1 VKTATSYQS
10 GQYLTTGQN
19 LANFEG
25 MKDDCDNEAVV
36 TRKESSSQLIK
47 FKRKLEK
54 TGRKELGSFTPQMR
68 DVVYLC
74 TPSNQDYLHY
84 LKILK
89 THERKKGHNGA

>member
-1 VKTATSYQS
+1 
-10 GQYLTTGQN
+10 
-19 LANFEG
+19 